1 MDFALTQEQRMIYEY
16 GDRISQRFDHK
27 YWRSYAEKGEPPAEL
42 YRQIAADGFLGIM
55 VPEAYG
61 GAGQGMTEM
70 LLFMEGLANNGIP
83 LLNLVV
89 GPTMTMGLLAK
100 HASEA
105 MKRRFLPGG
114 CSGET
119 KFCFAITEPNAG
131 SNSMEITT
139 LARSDGRGGFRLNGQ
154 KVFITDAN
162 CADYAMVV
170 TRTTARKE
178 VTKKSD
184 GFTIFM
190 VDMKKKGISQT
201 LIPVAFPAPETQW
214 QVFFD
219 DVALTE
225 DDVLGEVGKGFSIL
239 FDTLNPERIILS
251 GLCTGIGRFA
261 LKRAVEYANERKLF
275 NNTPIGAYQGV
286 QHPLAIARSEVELA
300 SLMALKAAWTFD
312 KGLPAGEFS
321 NMAKYA
327 AAEAGIRAVDSSIQV
342 FGGNGFTKEYGMYD
356 LYGLV
361 RLLRTAPLN
370 REMVLNYIGEHVM
383 GLPRSY

>member
-16 GDRISQRFDHK
+16 GDRIVQRYDHR
-27 YWRSYAEKGEPPAEL
+27 YWRGYAEKGEPPAEL
-42 YRQIAADGFLGIM
+42 YRQIAGDGFLGIM
-55 VPEAYG
+55 VPEDYG

-100 HASEA
+100 HADEE

-114 CSGET
+114 CTGEL

-139 LARSDGRGGFRLNGQ
+139 LAKPDGRGGFRLNGQ

-162 CADYAMVV
+162 YADYAMVI
-170 TRTTARKE
+170 TRTTPRQE
-178 VTKKSD
+178 VNKKSD

-190 VDMKKKGISQT
+190 VGMKHKGVSKT
-201 LIPVAFPAPETQW
+201 LIPIAFPAPETQW

-219 DVALTE
+219 DVPVSAA
-225 DDVLGEVGKGFSIL
+225 DVVGEVGKGFRIL

-251 GLCTGIGRFA
+251 GLCTGIGRYA
-261 LKRAVEYANERKLF
+261 LKRAVEYASDRKVF
-275 NNTPIGAYQGV
+275 DNKPIGAYQGV
-286 QHPLAIARSEVELA
+286 QHPLAVARSEIELA
-300 SLMALKAAWTFD
+300 SLMALKAAWCFD
-312 KGLPAGEFS
+312 NGAPAGEFA

-327 AAEAGIRAVDSSIQV
+327 AAEAGIRAVDSAIQC

-370 REMVLNYIGEHVM
+370 REMVLNYIAEHVM

>member
-1 MDFALTQEQRMIYEY
+1 MDFALTQEQRMVYEY
-16 GDRISQRFDHK
+16 GDRAAQRFDHK
-27 YWRSYAEKGEPPAEL
+27 YWKTYAEKNEPPAEL
-42 YRQIAADGFLGIM
+42 YQQITDDGFLGIM

-100 HASEA
+100 HASET
-105 MKRRFLPGG
+105 MKRRLLPGG
-114 CSGET
+114 CAGEI

-139 LARSDGRGGFRLNGQ
+139 HAKPDGKGGFRLSGQ

-162 CADYAMVV
+162 RSDYAMVV
-170 TRTTARKE
+170 TRTTPRADVK
-178 VTKKSD
+178 KKSD

-190 VDMKKKGISQT
+190 LDMKKKGISMT
-201 LIPVAFPAPETQW
+201 LIPVAFPVPETQW

-225 DDVLGEVGKGFSIL
+225 DDVLGEVDKGFGIL

-251 GLCTGIGRFA
+251 GLCNGIGRFA
-261 LKRAVEYANERKLF
+261 LKKAVAYANERKLF
-275 NNTPIGAYQGV
+275 NKTPIGAYQGV
-286 QHPLAIARSEVELA
+286 QHPLAIARSEIEMA
-300 SLMALKAAWTFD
+300 SLMALKAAWAFD
-312 KGLPAGEFS
+312 QGLPAGEFS
-321 NMAKYA
+321 NIAKYA
-327 AAEAGIRAVDSSIQV
+327 AAEAGIHAVDAAIQTH
-342 FGGNGFTKEYGMYD
+342 GGNGFTKEYGIYD

-370 REMVLNYIGEHVM
+370 REMVLNYIAEHVM